1 MRVKPLFRYKREDDK
16 IVDTPIK
23 PEYEYTTRVRMIASE
38 GKALTNDNK
47 TFYLVKDADS
57 TEGWIEIDKEAAYAV
72 RSAQQ

>member
-1 MRVKPLFRYKREDDK
+1 MKVRPLYRYFREDGK

-38 GKALTNDNK
+38 GKALTNDDK

-57 TEGWIEIDKEAAYAV
+57 TEGWYEVDKEVAYAV
-72 RSAQQ
+72 RSTQQ

>member
-23 PEYEYTTRVRMIASE
+23 PECEYTTRVRMIASE

-57 TEGWIEIDKEAAYAV
+57 TEGWYEIDKEAAYAV
-72 RSAQQ
+72 RSTQQ